1 MGDSRV
7 TLLAIDPGR
16 SYKGERTIGVSLWSE
31 EEVGETGRLKWQ
43 ELFREESRWEE
54 LVEELHLLPNTDW
67 ETMAWDGTWSLAY
80 GDFVVDEVVIE
91 DFVNDPKS
99 ARGGQR
105 NGTSECIGA
114 VEILAT
120 QAGVPF
126 TRQRSDKL
134 GPAKMHAP
142 EGSWKNLKHLRHE
155 DSAFL
160 HGYEYLVGKGVLQP
174 AGLADT
180 L

>member
-1 MGDSRV
+1 M

-16 SYKGERTIGVSLWSE
+16 SFTGKGKARQSIGFSLFSL
-31 EEVGETGRLKWQ
+31 EEVGETGRQEWQ
-43 ELFREESRWEE
+43 EIQRGVQSWEE
-54 LVEELHLLPNTDW
+54 LCRNLKVFEHRDWNGVGTDEYRLQFADW
-67 ETMAWDGTWSLAY
+67 EI
-80 GDFVVDEVVIE
+80 DEVVIE

-114 VEILAT
+114 VEILAI

-126 TRQRSDKL
+126 TRQRSAILGTAKL
-134 GPAKMHAP
+134 LADYQGKA
-142 EGSWKNLKHLRHE
+142 KHLPHQ
-155 DSAFL
+155 DSAYL
-160 HGYEYLVGKGVLQP
+160 HGYYYLVQKGVLSSKGIQ
-174 AGLADT
+174 GT

>member
-1 MGDSRV
+1 M

-16 SYKGERTIGVSLWSE
+16 SYKGERTIGWALFSR
-31 EEVGETGRLKWQ
+31 EEVGETGREEWQ
-43 ELFREESRWEE
+43 EMQRGSQSWEE
-54 LVEELHLLPNTDW
+54 LCRNLKVFEHRDWNGIGIGIGTDEYGLQFADW
-67 ETMAWDGTWSLAY
+67 EI
-80 GDFVVDEVVIE
+80 DEVVIE

-114 VEILAT
+114 VEILAI

-126 TRQRSDKL
+126 TRQRSAILGTAKL
-134 GPAKMHAP
+134 LADYQGKA
-142 EGSWKNLKHLRHE
+142 KHLPHQ
-155 DSAFL
+155 DSAYL
-160 HGYEYLVGKGVLQP
+160 HGYYYLVQKGVLSSKGVQ
-174 AGLADT
+174 GT

>member
-1 MGDSRV
+1 M

-16 SYKGERTIGVSLWSE
+16 SYKGEKTVGYCLFTNLGEEIQRGSLSFE
-31 EEVGETGRLKWQ
+31 HLVTALDYDYNGLTGWGYALY
-43 ELFREESRWEE
+43 
-54 LVEELHLLPNTDW
+54 
-67 ETMAWDGTWSLAY
+67 A
-80 GDFVVDEVVIE
+80 VVIE

-114 VEILAT
+114 VEALCIKADAT
-120 QAGVPF
+120 F
-126 TRQRSDKL
+126 TRQSNTIL
-134 GPAKMHAP
+134 PVAKMHA
-142 EGSWKNLKHLRHE
+142 GYVDTHKHLPHQ

-160 HGYEYLVGKGVLQP
+160 HGYYYLTKKGVLQP
-174 AGLADT
+174 KGLSST

>member
-1 MGDSRV
+1 M

-16 SYKGERTIGVSLWSE
+16 SYKGEKSIGVAFFNAQG
-31 EEVGETGRLKWQ
+31 VC
-43 ELFREESRWEE
+43 FRREAVSFEDLCAALTYQLYKGTVWLSWED
-54 LVEELHLLPNTDW
+54 PD
-67 ETMAWDGTWSLAY
+67 ASY
-80 GDFVVDEVVIE
+80 RIRQIVIE

-114 VEILAT
+114 VEILAM

-126 TRQRSDKL
+126 TRQKSAIL
-134 GPAKMHAP
+134 GPAKLLADYQ
-142 EGSWKNLKHLRHE
+142 GTAKHLPHQ
-155 DSAFL
+155 DSAYL
-160 HGYEYLVGKGVLQP
+160 HGYYYLVGKGILSSK
-174 AGLADT
+174 GLAGT

>member
-1 MGDSRV
+1 M

-16 SYKGERTIGVSLWSE
+16 SFTGQGKARQSIGAALFALLQDARYRTPGEEIGRMALS
-31 EEVGETGRLKWQ
+31 
-43 ELFREESRWEE
+43 FEE
-54 LVEELHLLPNTDW
+54 LCQRLEIMVEYGEKILYF
-67 ETMAWDGTWSLAY
+67 DGY
-80 GDFVVDEVVIE
+80 EINEIVIE

-126 TRQRSDKL
+126 TRQKSAIL
-134 GPAKMHAP
+134 GPAKLLADYR
-142 EGSWKNLKHLRHE
+142 GTAKHLPHQ
-155 DSAFL
+155 DSAYL
-160 HGYEYLVGKGVLQP
+160 HGYYYLVQKGVLSSK
-174 AGLADT
+174 GLAGT
-180 L
+180 M

>member
-1 MGDSRV
+1 M

-16 SYKGERTIGVSLWSE
+16 SYKEERTIGYAVF
-31 EEVGETGRLKWQ
+31 T
-43 ELFREESRWEE
+43 SRGEE
-54 LVEELHLLPNTDW
+54 LYRGSLSFEELSS
-67 ETMAWDGTWSLAY
+67 SLYSLGRESGALT
-80 GDFVVDEVVIE
+80 FNPPRSSRSRMVFEIVIE

-114 VEILAT
+114 VEILAV

-126 TRQRSDKL
+126 TRQRSAILGTAKL
-134 GPAKMHAP
+134 LADYQGKA
-142 EGSWKNLKHLRHE
+142 KHLPHQ
-155 DSAFL
+155 DSAYL
-160 HGYEYLVGKGVLQP
+160 HGYYYLVEKGVLSSKGVQ
-174 AGLADT
+174 GT